1 MPGYFDL
8 LSQFEQFLRVERN
21 LSDRTRRAYIYDLN
35 RFQEYLARV
44 HGRVERPDRINTDAI
59 REYLNYLQLD
69 LGYKS
74 STLARVISS
83 IRGFFDFCVDRGAI
97 EVSPAARIHTPKQ
110 PRKLPI
116 YLVQHEL
123 ASLLQAPPED
133 SPMGLRDRAIL
144 TMLAFTGMRLS
155 ELTGVNLN
163 DFDLVDRT
171 VRVLGKGNKERIIPL
186 NEIVIKGLNNWLSVR
201 WLSDSKA
208 LFLNRFGKRLSGRSV
223 ENIVRKWA
231 LESGV
236 FKDGIS
242 PHKLRHTFA
251 TLLHANDVDL
261 IEIKSLMG
269 HANISS
275 TQVYTHTTHHKLR
288 KAVEKIENLP
298 G

>member
-8 LSQFEQFLRVERN
+8 LTQFEQFMRVERN
-21 LSDRTRRAYIYDLN
+21 LSERTRNAYIYDLN

-44 HGRVERPDRINTDAI
+44 MGRVARPGQISTDAI
-59 REYLNYLQLD
+59 REYLNHLQVE

-83 IRGFFDFCVDRGAI
+83 IRVFFDFCVDRGAI
-97 EVSPAARIHTPKQ
+97 ESSPAARIHTPKQ

-116 YLVQHEL
+116 YLVYHEL
-123 ASLLQAPPED
+123 VSLLQAPPED
-133 SPMGLRDRAIL
+133 TPGGLRDRTIL

-155 ELTGVNLN
+155 ELTGVNLG
-163 DFDLVDRT
+163 DIDLVNRT

-186 NEIVIKGLNNWLSVR
+186 NEIVMQSLNNWLNVR
-201 WLSDSKA
+201 WLSDSNA
-208 LFLNRFGKRLSGRSV
+208 LILNRSGKRLSGRSV

-231 LESGV
+231 LKSGV

-251 TLLHANDVDL
+251 TLLHSNDVDL

-269 HANISS
+269 HANIAS
-275 TQVYTHTTHHKLR
+275 TQIYTHTTHHKLR
-288 KAVEKIENLP
+288 KAVEKIENLS